1 MGLFMGLYPIPQLSF
16 DNKKRGRIME
26 DKKMKITVKPT
37 YKYKMD
43 SEELQNRLKMKRTGA
58 SRTQNGR
65 AYNRKK
71 TQNKKWGY

>member
-1 MGLFMGLYPIPQLSF
+1 MGRTPHPNYLLIK
-16 DNKKRGRIME
+16 NKARLIVE
-26 DKKMKITVKPT
+26 EKKMKITVKPT

-43 SEELQNRLKMKRTGA
+43 SEELQNHLKMKRTGA

-71 TQNKKWGY
+71 NQNKKWGM

>member
-1 MGLFMGLYPIPQLSF
+1 
-16 DNKKRGRIME
+16 ME

-43 SEELQNRLKMKRTGA
+43 SEELQNHLKMKRSGA

-71 TQNKKWGY
+71 NQNKKWGY

>member
-1 MGLFMGLYPIPQLSF
+1 
-16 DNKKRGRIME
+16 
-26 DKKMKITVKPT
+26 MKITVKPT

-43 SEELQNRLKMKRTGA
+43 SEELQNHLKMKRTGA

-71 TQNKKWGY
+71 KSKQEVGILI

>member
-1 MGLFMGLYPIPQLSF
+1 
-16 DNKKRGRIME
+16 
-26 DKKMKITVKPT
+26 MKITVKPT

-43 SEELQNRLKMKRTGA
+43 SEELQNHLKMKRTGA

-71 TQNKKWGY
+71 SQNKKWGTNYEIN

>member
-1 MGLFMGLYPIPQLSF
+1 
-16 DNKKRGRIME
+16 ME

-43 SEELQNRLKMKRTGA
+43 SEELQNHLKMKRLGA

-71 TQNKKWGY
+71 SQNKKWGY

>member
-1 MGLFMGLYPIPQLSF
+1 MGQAPTPLISF
-16 DNKKRGRIME
+16 DKIKRGKIME
-26 DKKMKITVKPT
+26 EKKMKITVKPT

-43 SEELQNRLKMKRTGA
+43 SEELQNHLKMKRTGA

-71 TQNKKWGY
+71 SQNKKWGY

>member
-1 MGLFMGLYPIPQLSF
+1 
-16 DNKKRGRIME
+16 ME

-43 SEELQNRLKMKRTGA
+43 SEELQNHLKMTRTGA

-71 TQNKKWGY
+71 SQNKKWGYQYEVN

>member
-1 MGLFMGLYPIPQLSF
+1 MGQTPHPNYLLIKM
-16 DNKKRGRIME
+16 KRGRLME
-26 DKKMKITVKPT
+26 EKKMKITVKPT

-43 SEELQNRLKMKRTGA
+43 SEELQNHLKMKRTGA

-71 TQNKKWGY
+71 SQNKKWGM